1 MTFFVTPQH
10 QFMIYISFMLI
21 YAGAEYSH
29 RIEHLPRWI
38 CVQDEFYLLLLEIL
52 HCKTRFKNHHYRKK
66 SMRRF
71 PQFALS
77 SSAIEFPSPHKS

>member
-38 CVQDEFYLLLLEIL
+38 CVQDEFYLLLLEAMSPDSIYE
-52 HCKTRFKNHHYRKK
+52 NHIVA
-66 SMRRF
+66 F
-71 PQFALS
+71 LGV
-77 SSAIEFPSPHKS
+77 